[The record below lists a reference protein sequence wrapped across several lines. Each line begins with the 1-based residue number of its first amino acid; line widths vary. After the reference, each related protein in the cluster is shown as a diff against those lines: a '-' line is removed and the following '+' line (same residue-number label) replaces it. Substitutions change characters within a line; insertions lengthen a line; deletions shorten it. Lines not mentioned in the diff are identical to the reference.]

1 MSAISE
7 WAENLQKWA
16 IPDEIL
22 GQAPESPWIHP
33 PELFVAGETIEQSP
47 SHQRAIE
54 ALPAGGSVLDV
65 GCGGG
70 IAAFACASKAKT
82 VFGVDHQPK
91 MLEMFARRA
100 EKENLEHLEILGDWP
115 EVSAKT
121 PLADV
126 VTCHHVVYNV
136 QDIVPFLLALDA
148 HALKRVVIEMPV
160 SHPLANMSDAWN
172 HFWNLE
178 RPEKPGADDL
188 INVLKEI
195 GINAS
200 IEYWEN
206 SNFRKIDLELES
218 KFMRIRLC
226 LPEARQSEV
235 LEYLKSRTLNHTR
248 KLATIWWDK

>member
-1 MSAISE
+1 MSAISD

-22 GQAPESPWIHP
+22 EQAPESPWIHP

-54 ALPAGGSVLDV
+54 GLPENGAVLDI

-70 IAAFACASKAKT
+70 IAAFACASKAK
-82 VFGVDHQPK
+82 VVIGVDHQTK
-91 MLEMFARRA
+91 MLEMFAQRA
-100 EKENLEHLEILGDWP
+100 EKENLQHAEILGDWP
-115 EVSAKT
+115 EVSPQT

-136 QDIVPFLLALDA
+136 QDIAPFLLALDA

-160 SHPLANMSDAWN
+160 SHPLANMSDAWG
-172 HFWNLE
+172 HFWDLE
-178 RPEKPGADDL
+178 RPEKPGAEDL
-188 INVLKEI
+188 MNVLKEI
-195 GINAS
+195 GIDAS

-206 SNFRKIDLELES
+206 ANFRKINSELEA

-226 LPEARQSEV
+226 LPDTRQSEV
-235 LEYLKSRTLNHTR
+235 LDYLKGRPQNHSR